1 VNSVLPLKD
10 IITLVVHFSRKKN
23 NIPTQQQ
30 ICGNYTVKRKDD
42 KLVIK
47 YNIKNSNIQIVNGK

>member
-1 VNSVLPLKD
+1 
-10 IITLVVHFSRKKN
+10 
-23 NIPTQQQ
+23 
-30 ICGNYTVKRKDD
+30 VKRKDD